1 VVIATE
7 LRELSLHV
15 PSAPLGLAMPP
26 TSGAFKAAEDAN
38 VMQIDVGD
46 PAKTVPIGARL
57 DPK

>member
-1 VVIATE
+1 
-7 LRELSLHV
+7 
-15 PSAPLGLAMPP
+15 MPP